1 MQIPHPHQGFFELMR
16 KLHSRGSSAP
26 SALRCCPD
34 QTLGLS
40 ESLESF
46 ISVKLQLFPQ
56 TVGGKACASMDT
68 GQCQPRGD
76 AGSFS
81 PRNSFPSH
89 RFHRVTHHPS
99 HCLTWLHT
107 QTRLRGTGRALECSH
122 ELQDCHLFGKSSSTI
137 SAQGPAPPQSHLH
150 PCFCIDTTEC
160 HYLVFQIKR
169 NNPFTNDTGM
179 VAKC

>member
-89 RFHRVTHHPS
+89 RFRRVTHHPS
-99 HCLTWLHT
+99 HWRGFTPKPDWEAQEGHWNALTSCRTVTFLGKAAAWFLHKDLPLPGPT
-107 QTRLRGTGRALECSH
+107 CTPA
-122 ELQDCHLFGKSSSTI
+122 
-137 SAQGPAPPQSHLH
+137 SA
-150 PCFCIDTTEC
+150 
-160 HYLVFQIKR
+160 
-169 NNPFTNDTGM
+169 
-179 VAKC
+179 